1 MPFDNNTTGANENQM
16 GLTGDR
22 NSLLQ
27 QGKQQESAIEQE
39 AYTSSLPE
47 QEKLQQNSVKAL
59 PQTPEE
65 LERLLQQT
73 ADKRVN
79 QAVEKVRN
87 KLEQEW
93 LARLEVE
100 KREAVELARM
110 SESERFLAI
119 QRKKETELARREEE
133 LIRRERRSTA
143 VEQLV
148 ARGLPPE
155 LAGALDY
162 SSEEKCRAS
171 LSEVETV
178 FRQAVQSGINS
189 RLAQVSGIPKG
200 TQVTDGTDPFV
211 RGFGR

>member
-1 MPFDNNTTGANENQM
+1 MTLDNNTTGAIGNQL
-16 GLTGDR
+16 GLADEQ
-22 NSLLQ
+22 NNLLQ
-27 QGKQQESAIEQE
+27 QKKIHMRQEQKVSLVEQE
-39 AYTSSLPE
+39 E
-47 QEKLQQNSVKAL
+47 GQQNSTKPL

-100 KREAVELARM
+100 KREAAELARM
-110 SESERFLAI
+110 SESERLAAI
-119 QRKKETELARREEE
+119 QRKRETELARREEE
-133 LIRRERRSTA
+133 LSRRERRSIA

-200 TQVTDGTDPFV
+200 SQVSDGSDPFV
-211 RGFGR
+211 SGFGR